1 MPAPIGTYNTD
12 RFIYAFTNFISP
24 TLCFLDPNQVS
35 VFSFLMVF
43 PILLNFEYSRSSY
56 ELVALSF
63 IKQFFDC
70 LDGSI
75 ARNCNKSTPFGAK
88 LDIVMDIL
96 SFLVLSVY
104 VLWRISKH
112 SSCTSKYIK
121 LCLVLLVS
129 LFSISSFIKV
139 LVRKIEQERN
149 DKDMD
154 DININLFEQFFHDN
168 SVLVYVIGMMICK
181 NLI

>member
-12 RFIYAFTNFISP
+12 RFIYTLTNLVSP
-24 TLCFLDPNQVS
+24 TLCFVDPNLVS

-43 PILLNFEYSRSSY
+43 PILHNFHNGRPSY
-56 ELVALSF
+56 ELVVLSI
-63 IKQFFDC
+63 IKQFLDC

-75 ARNCNKSTPFGAK
+75 ARNCNKSTAFGAK

-104 VLWRISKH
+104 VLWCISKQ
-112 SSCTSKYIK
+112 SSCTSTYLKGIFV
-121 LCLVLLVS
+121 LVVS
-129 LFSISSFIKV
+129 MAFMSSFTKV
-139 LVRKIEQERN
+139 LFRKLEQERN

-154 DININLFEQFFHDN
+154 DININSMEQLFHDN
-168 SVLVYVIGMMICK
+168 SVLVFVIGVLIYK
-181 NLI
+181 NLL